1 MHYLVTTNLTYV
13 LSNATCYE
21 KLLNKEICYTWTS
34 PIPSA
39 RIFPISRATNLPS
52 GSNLALNA
60 SPICLTISPLLGAG
74 ICKNVTSSS
83 SFSFQLYLM
92 SYRLSQ
98 NSQLYCGSTITPK
111 KRKKNSQSSMS
122 WLLHYK
128 LSTPLHNLPRL
139 LRSQ

>member
-1 MHYLVTTNLTYV
+1 MHYLVTTDLTYV

-21 KLLNKEICYTWTS
+21 KLLNKEICHTWTS

-39 RIFPISRATNLPS
+39 RIFPISRATNLPN

-83 SFSFQLYLM
+83 TFSFQLYLN
-92 SYRLSQ
+92 SVWAIGYRKFTLISKEREKLTVIHVLAASLHAC
-98 NSQLYCGSTITPK
+98 NP
-111 KRKKNSQSSMS
+111 SS
-122 WLLHYK
+122 
-128 LSTPLHNLPRL
+128 
-139 LRSQ
+139 